1 MNSAAARPSALDFT
15 AMFTAQ
21 GQAVVKGYA
30 IAKAVVMSAAALE
43 VPHYRI
49 GAEDVDSECQRLLSA
64 MAGTRDELKAMVD
77 HLPADAPREL
87 APILTV
93 HSLLLDDPML
103 TQQTCAIIAERQ
115 YNAEWALT
123 TQGQMLVEQ
132 FSQMEDAY
140 LRERGADVRQ
150 VIERVLRVLAGK
162 PALLPGFSATQ
173 DEALIV
179 VARDISPADMLR
191 LRGGQFAAFLTDLG
205 GPTSHT
211 AIVARSMNVPAVVG
225 LGGFRSLIRDG
236 DWLIVDGFTGAVMV
250 NPSTAVL
257 AEYRQRQEAYLL
269 ERAELEALHD
279 APAVTLDG
287 IPIRLE
293 ANIELPEEA
302 EQALKAGADGI
313 GLFRSEFLFMGR
325 SDLPSEQEQYEAYAR
340 VVKAMQGRVVTIRTL
355 DIGADKTLDGDATV
369 ATNPA
374 LGLRAIRYCLDRP
387 EMFATQLRAL
397 LRACVHGQIRI
408 LIPMISSMNEVYATR
423 QAIESA
429 ARELEKS
436 GTPFSRDFLLGAMVE
451 VPAIA
456 IAIDPFVEELDFL
469 SIGTNDLIQYVL
481 AVDRGDAEVA
491 DLYDPMHPAVLR
503 LIAHTINAAD
513 RAGKPVAVC
522 GEMAGD
528 SSVTRMLLGLGLKE
542 FSMHPQQLLD
552 VKKEVRL
559 SHSNALRVKVASAL
573 NRAERIDLATLAA

>member
-1 MNSAAARPSALDFT
+1 
-15 AMFTAQ
+15 
-21 GQAVVKGYA
+21 
-30 IAKAVVMSAAALE
+30 
-43 VPHYRI
+43 
-49 GAEDVDSECQRLLSA
+49 
-64 MAGTRDELKAMVD
+64 
-77 HLPADAPREL
+77 
-87 APILTV
+87 LTV

-103 TQQTCAIIAERQ
+103 TQQTCAIIAERH

-123 TQGQMLVEQ
+123 SQGQMLVEQ
-132 FSQMEDAY
+132 FSQMEDEY
-140 LRERGADVRQ
+140 LRERGAEVRQ

-162 PALLPGFSATQ
+162 PALLPGFSAAQ
-173 DEALIV
+173 EEPLIV

-191 LRGGQFAAFLTDLG
+191 LRGGHFAGFLTDLG

-211 AIVARSMNVPAVVG
+211 AIVARSLSVPAVVG
-225 LGGFRSLIRDG
+225 LGSFRSLIRDG
-236 DWLIVDGFTGAVMV
+236 DFLIVDGFSGAVIV
-250 NPSTAVL
+250 NPSELVL
-257 AEYRQRQEAYLL
+257 AEYRERQEAYRR
-269 ERAELEALHD
+269 ERAELEALLD

-287 IPIRLE
+287 INVRLE

-302 EQALKAGADGI
+302 ELALKAGADGI

-325 SDLPSEQEQYEAYAR
+325 TDLPSEQEQYEAYSR
-340 VVKAMQGRVVTIRTL
+340 VVKAMKGKVVTIRTL

-374 LGLRAIRYCLDRP
+374 LGLRAIRYCLDKP

-397 LRACVHGQIRI
+397 LRASQHGQIRI
-408 LIPMISSMNEVYATR
+408 LIPMISSMNEVHASR

-436 GTPFSRDFLLGAMVE
+436 GTPFARNYLLGAMVE

-456 IAIDPFVEELDFL
+456 IAIEPFVQELDFL

-491 DLYDPMHPAVLR
+491 SLYDPMHPAVLR

-513 RAGKPVAVC
+513 RAGKPVAIC

-528 SSVTRMLLGLGLKE
+528 ASVTRMLLGLGLKE

>member
-1 MNSAAARPSALDFT
+1 MNSAAARPSAHDFT

-64 MAGTRDELKAMVD
+64 MASTRDELKAMVD

-236 DWLIVDGFTGAVMV
+236 DWLIVDGFTGSVMV
-250 NPSTAVL
+250 NPSAAVL
-257 AEYRQRQEAYLL
+257 AEYKQRQEAYLL

-408 LIPMISSMNEVYATR
+408 LIPMISSMTEVYATR

-513 RAGKPVAVC
+513 RVGKPVAVC